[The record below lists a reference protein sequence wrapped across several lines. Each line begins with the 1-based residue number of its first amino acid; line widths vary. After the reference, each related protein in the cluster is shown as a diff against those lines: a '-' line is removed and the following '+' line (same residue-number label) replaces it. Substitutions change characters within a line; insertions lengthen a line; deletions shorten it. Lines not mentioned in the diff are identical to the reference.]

1 MDTALKQRLWGAGVL
16 ASLAI
21 IFLPMLLKGPDVR
34 APDAADVPLTMPA
47 APDQQFET
55 RQLPLILPE
64 ATATRDSVLG
74 MPTATP
80 PTPAS
85 TPEVAGTVPAP
96 DTATPS
102 PSPSPEASVSAIPAA
117 PAATPAP
124 VPAPVAAAPAPE
136 KTKPKT
142 PAVAEK
148 TVAEKPVA
156 EKSVADAAVAAGNYV
171 VNVGSFS
178 NLDNAKSLVARLR
191 AAKLPVTT
199 DSVKLGAASAMRI
212 RVGPYSDRATAEAA
226 RLRADGA
233 VGGSSKV
240 IALDASAP
248 ISAAASAATK
258 PAAAAPTQAVTGK
271 SNPAKSPTAVG
282 FAVQLAAPAAEADA
296 VALRDRAR
304 SQGFDSFIQRVETEA
319 GARFRVR
326 VGPVADRDLAASMRE
341 SISKKLGVNGI
352 VVANP

>member
-55 RQLPLILPE
+55 RQLPLILPD
-64 ATATRDSVLG
+64 ATADRQSVLG
-74 MPTATP
+74 MPSAPAPAVAPSALPETA
-80 PTPAS
+80 S
-85 TPEVAGTVPAP
+85 TVPAP
-96 DTATPS
+96 DTATS
-102 PSPSPEASVSAIPAA
+102 PPAPEASVPASPAA
-117 PAATPAP
+117 PASVP
-124 VPAPVAAAPAPE
+124 VPAPATVAATAPAPG
-136 KTKPKT
+136 KATPKT
-142 PAVAEK
+142 PAA
-148 TVAEKPVA
+148 AEKP
-156 EKSVADAAVAAGNYV
+156 VADAAVAAGGYA
-171 VNVGSFS
+171 VNIGSFS
-178 NLDNAKSLVARLR
+178 NPDNAKSLVARLR
-191 AAKLPVTT
+191 AARLPVTT
-199 DSVKLGAASAMRI
+199 DSVKLGAVSATRI
-212 RVGPYSDRATAEAA
+212 RVGPYSDRTTAEAA

-248 ISAAASAATK
+248 IPAVAPAAGKPAATPAAASK
-258 PAAAAPTQAVTGK
+258 G
-271 SNPAKSPTAVG
+271 NPAKSSAAVG

-304 SQGFDSFIQRVETEA
+304 NLGFDSFIQRVDTEA

-326 VGPVADRDLAASMRE
+326 VGPVADRDLAASLRE
-341 SISKKLGVNGI
+341 SVSSKLGVNGI

>member
-64 ATATRDSVLG
+64 ATATRDGVLG
-74 MPTATP
+74 MPPATP
-80 PTPAS
+80 APAS
-85 TPEVAGTVPAP
+85 IPEVASTIPTP
-96 DTATPS
+96 DTVAP
-102 PSPSPEASVSAIPAA
+102 PSPEASVSANPAT
-117 PAATPAP
+117 PTATPAP
-124 VPAPVAAAPAPE
+124 VPAPAAANVPTLE
-136 KTKPKT
+136 KAKPKT

-148 TVAEKPVA
+148 TVAEKP
-156 EKSVADAAVAAGNYV
+156 VADAAVAAGNYV

-240 IALDASAP
+240 IALDASA
-248 ISAAASAATK
+248 SAEAAVPAASK
-258 PAAAAPTQAVTGK
+258 PAATTPAVTGK
-271 SNPAKSPTAVG
+271 SNSAKSPAAVG
-282 FAVQLAAPAAEADA
+282 FAVQLSAPAAEAEA

-304 SQGFDSFIQRVETEA
+304 SLGFDTFIQRVDTEA

-326 VGPVADRDLAASMRE
+326 VGPVADRDLAASLRE
-341 SISKKLGVNGI
+341 SVSSKLGVNGI

>member
-34 APDAADVPLTMPA
+34 APDAADVPLSMPA

-64 ATATRDSVLG
+64 ATATREGVLG
-74 MPTATP
+74 MQPATP
-80 PTPAS
+80 APAPVPEAANTAPTPDA
-85 TPEVAGTVPAP
+85 AP
-96 DTATPS
+96 FP
-102 PSPSPEASVSAIPAA
+102 PEASAPANPAA

-124 VPAPVAAAPAPE
+124 APAPVAATAPAPE
-136 KTKPKT
+136 KAKPAT
-142 PAVAEK
+142 
-148 TVAEKPVA
+148 AEKPA
-156 EKSVADAAVAAGNYV
+156 ADATAAAGNYV

-212 RVGPYSDRATAEAA
+212 RVGPYSDRTTAEAA

-240 IALDASAP
+240 IALDASSPAGTAAP
-248 ISAAASAATK
+248 TVTK
-258 PAAAAPTQAVTGK
+258 PAATKTATTAPSGTGSSNQAKPAA
-271 SNPAKSPTAVG
+271 SVG
-282 FAVQLAAPAAEADA
+282 FAVQLSAPAAEADA
-296 VALRDRAR
+296 LALRDRAR
-304 SQGFDSFIQRVETEA
+304 SLGFDTFIQRVDTEA

-326 VGPVADRDLAASMRE
+326 VGPVADRDSATSLRDSL
-341 SISKKLGVNGI
+341 SSKLGMNGI

>member
-74 MPTATP
+74 MPSAPTSTPAPAATP
-80 PTPAS
+80 EAASTVPTPDTV
-85 TPEVAGTVPAP
+85 TPPP
-96 DTATPS
+96 
-102 PSPSPEASVSAIPAA
+102 PEASVSANPAT

-124 VPAPVAAAPAPE
+124 APAPVAAVPAPE
-136 KTKPKT
+136 KAKPKT

-156 EKSVADAAVAAGNYV
+156 EKPVADAKVAAGNYV

-240 IALDASAP
+240 IALDASIP
-248 ISAAASAATK
+248 TEAAVPATAK
-258 PAAAAPTQAVTGK
+258 PAAAPTVTGK
-271 SNPAKSPTAVG
+271 SNPAKSPAAVG

-296 VALRDRAR
+296 VALRDHAR
-304 SQGFDSFIQRVETEA
+304 SLGFDSFIQRVETEA

-326 VGPVADRDLAASMRE
+326 VGPVADRDLAASLRE
-341 SISKKLGVNGI
+341 SVSSKLGVNGI

>member
-55 RQLPLILPE
+55 RQLPLILPD
-64 ATATRDSVLG
+64 ATADRQSVLG
-74 MPTATP
+74 MPSAPTTAAAPSAP
-80 PTPAS
+80 PETAS
-85 TPEVAGTVPAP
+85 TVPAP
-96 DTATPS
+96 DTVTS
-102 PSPSPEASVSAIPAA
+102 PPAPEASVPASPAA
-117 PAATPAP
+117 PASIP
-124 VPAPVAAAPAPE
+124 VPAPATVAATAPAPG
-136 KTKPKT
+136 KATPKT
-142 PAVAEK
+142 PAA
-148 TVAEKPVA
+148 AEKP
-156 EKSVADAAVAAGNYV
+156 VADAAVAAGNYA

-178 NLDNAKSLVARLR
+178 NPDNAKSLVARLR
-191 AAKLPVTT
+191 AASLPVTT
-199 DSVKLGAASAMRI
+199 DSVKLGAVSATRI
-212 RVGPYSDRATAEAA
+212 RIGPYSDRTTAEAA
-226 RLRADGA
+226 RLRADGT

-248 ISAAASAATK
+248 IQAAPAAGKPAATPAAASK
-258 PAAAAPTQAVTGK
+258 G
-271 SNPAKSPTAVG
+271 NPAKSSAAVG

-304 SQGFDSFIQRVETEA
+304 NLGFDSFIQRVDTEA

-326 VGPVADRDLAASMRE
+326 VGPVADRDLAASLRE
-341 SISKKLGVNGI
+341 SVSSKLGVNGI